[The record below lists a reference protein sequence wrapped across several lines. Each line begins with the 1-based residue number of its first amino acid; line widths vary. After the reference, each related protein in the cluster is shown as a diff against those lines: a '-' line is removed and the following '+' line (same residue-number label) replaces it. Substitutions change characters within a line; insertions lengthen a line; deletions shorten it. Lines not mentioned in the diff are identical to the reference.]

1 MRQRRKP
8 RISRWLMQAG
18 NGLDGTSL
26 KRVLHSAKPQTTISH
41 AGRSKMAYHAFM
53 MKIDADIPVEDLVEK
68 HPHAVRI
75 LSEFNI
81 VCIRCGEPYWG
92 TLGELAADKGVTD
105 LEPVLNALREGIV
118 SAS

>member
-1 MRQRRKP
+1 
-8 RISRWLMQAG
+8 
-18 NGLDGTSL
+18 
-26 KRVLHSAKPQTTISH
+26 
-41 AGRSKMAYHAFM
+41 MAYHAFM

-105 LEPVLNALREGIV
+105 LEPVLIALREGI
-118 SAS
+118 SPAS